1 MALKFA
7 AVLKALTDNNLF
19 VINQNAQRF
28 TTPCQMVGDMS
39 VAEFEKSCRLHMLES
54 LCQGSI
60 NLDHPAIA
68 SLELRIHGP
77 AALL

>member
-1 MALKFA
+1 LKFA
-7 AVLKALTDNNLF
+7 AVLKALADDNLF
-19 VINQNAQRF
+19 VIDKNAQRF
-28 TTPCQMVGDMS
+28 TATCQMVGDMS
-39 VAEFEKSCRLHMLES
+39 VAEFEESGRVHMLES

>member
-1 MALKFA
+1 
-7 AVLKALTDNNLF
+7 
-19 VINQNAQRF
+19 
-28 TTPCQMVGDMS
+28 MVGDMS
-39 VAEFEKSCRLHMLES
+39 VAELEESGELLMLDF

-68 SLELRIHGP
+68 SLELRSHGPP